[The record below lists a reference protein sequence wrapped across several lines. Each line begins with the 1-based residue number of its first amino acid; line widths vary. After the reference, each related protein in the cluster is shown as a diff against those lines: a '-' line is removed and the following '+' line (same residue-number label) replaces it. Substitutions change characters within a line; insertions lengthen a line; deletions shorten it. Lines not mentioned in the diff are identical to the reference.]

1 MIVYSLWQTRGPE
14 EEELDAKSRDL
25 LIQQAA
31 QCLSKLVQIAPRAKR
46 NFILDQVRATGPRGE
61 DEEAGG

>member
-1 MIVYSLWQTRGPE
+1 MDP
-14 EEELDAKSRDL
+14 KSRDL

-46 NFILDQVRATGPRGE
+46 NFILDQVPVLYPSVSMQSRLCP
-61 DEEAGG
+61 